1 MRISY
6 RIMAWAVASLLVG
19 GCASHGGAKKVPKAG
34 APAAGAGAAAELIP
48 RRLIFGNPDRTGVQI
63 SPDGRHVSFLAPRD
77 GVMNVYVAPA
87 DAPDKAQPI
96 TNDRTRGITRYFW
109 AFDSKHVLYAKDQGG
124 NENWNVFSVPIEA
137 PDQEKNLTPNDKVAA
152 QVAAVSERHPESVL
166 IGINDRDPRF
176 HDLYRVNIA
185 TGEKTLLAQNPGQI
199 EGNTVAAFMAD
210 DDYHVRFAAAST
222 PDGGEALYEPAGAAG
237 AAPPAQWKLFEKIG
251 ADDTMTTNPQGF
263 DKTGRTLYM
272 SDSRGRD
279 TGALYAVDLRT
290 KQKKLLAED
299 PRADVGEALVH
310 PTEKTVQAVAFNYE
324 RQHWKVLD
332 KSIQGDF
339 DYLRTVADGEVNVT
353 SRSLDDKT
361 WVVAYLMDDGPVRY
375 YRYDRPAKKATFLF
389 TNRKALEGLP
399 LAKMQPVVIKSRD
412 GMNLVSY
419 LTLPRDSSATAAS
432 GSSRADD
439 QTAAPRPTKP
449 LPMVLFVHG
458 GPWGRDAW
466 GLNGIHQWLANRGYA
481 VLSVNFRG
489 STGFGKKFVNAGNKE
504 WAGKMHDDL
513 IDAVNWAVK
522 GGVADKDKVAIMG
535 GSYGGYATLV
545 GLTFTPDTF
554 ACGVDIVGPSRIVT
568 LFETI
573 PPYWV
578 AGLNMF
584 KLRVGD
590 HTTEEGRK
598 FLDSRSPLM
607 YADRIKKPLLIGQ
620 GANDPRVKQA
630 EADQI
635 VRAMKEKNL
644 PVVYVLY
651 KDEGHGFVRPENRL
665 SFNAVTEQ
673 FLAEHLGGRAE
684 PIGDDFKG
692 SSIAVPEG
700 AQYVK
705 GVNEALGKGQQ
716 PAAKADGDGRP
727 METEFE
733 RPAAAAR

>member
-1 MRISY
+1 
-6 RIMAWAVASLLVG
+6 
-19 GCASHGGAKKVPKAG
+19 
-34 APAAGAGAAAELIP
+34 
-48 RRLIFGNPDRTGVQI
+48 
-63 SPDGRHVSFLAPRD
+63 
-77 GVMNVYVAPA
+77 
-87 DAPDKAQPI
+87 
-96 TNDRTRGITRYFW
+96 
-109 AFDSKHVLYAKDQGG
+109 
-124 NENWNVFSVPIEA
+124 
-137 PDQEKNLTPNDKVAA
+137 VAA

-176 HDLYRVNIA
+176 HDLYRVDIA

-199 EGNTVAAFMAD
+199 EGNTVGAFVAD

-222 PDGGEALYEPAGAAG
+222 PDGGDALYEPAGAAG
-237 AAPPAQWKLFEKIG
+237 GAPPTEWKLFEKIG
-251 ADDTMTTNPQGF
+251 ADDTMTTQPHGF
-263 DKTGRTLYM
+263 DKTGRVLYM
-272 SDSRGRD
+272 ADSRGRN

-299 PRADVGEALVH
+299 PRADVGDVLLH
-310 PTEKTVQAVAFNYE
+310 PTEKTVQAVSFNYE

-332 KSIQGDF
+332 KSIQADF
-339 DYLRTVADGEVNVT
+339 DYIRTVADGELNVV
-353 SRSLDDKT
+353 SRTLDDKT

-375 YRYDRPAKKATFLF
+375 YRYDRPARKATFLF
-389 TNRKALEGLP
+389 TNRQALEGQP
-399 LAKMQPVVIKSRD
+399 LAKMHPVVIKSRD
-412 GMNLVSY
+412 GLDLVSY
-419 LTLPRDSSATAAS
+419 LTLPEDSVTAAS
-432 GSSRADD
+432 ASSHAEK
-439 QTAAPRPTKP
+439 QNAAPRPTHP
-449 LPMVLFVHG
+449 LPMVLLVHG

-466 GLNGIHQWLANRGYA
+466 GLNGMHQWLANRGYA

-489 STGFGKKFVNAGNKE
+489 STGFGKQFVNAGNKE

-513 IDAVNWAVK
+513 IDAVNWATK
-522 GGVADKDKVAIMG
+522 NGVADKDKVAIMG

-598 FLDSRSPLM
+598 FLDSRSPLTHV
-607 YADRIKKPLLIGQ
+607 DRIKKPLLIGQ

-665 SFNAVTEQ
+665 SFNAVAEQ

-705 GVNEALGKGQQ
+705 GVSEALGHGQQ
-716 PAAKADGDGRP
+716 PAAKAEGNDRQI
-727 METEFE
+727 ESEFE
-733 RPAAAAR
+733 RPAAAATDR